1 MPALDELRTMA
12 LPYWARPGFMLA
24 ADAEDGGGSDDEDD
38 DTDEEDDD
46 EPDEDAE
53 KTDEELRAELKD
65 IRNRLKGANDKGKRN
80 RLKARELQKQLDERG
95 RDKGKSKSDDD
106 DEDKPD
112 PAEIRRQALA
122 DARNESDNRIKKGAV
137 RAELRAAGIS
147 TEQLARV
154 AGMVSLDDL
163 DVDDNGEVDGID
175 EAVADLKQEF
185 PQLFGI
191 EAGKRQ
197 RRGVTGPSDEQRG
210 SGKRKL
216 SVDQQLANQLL
227 GKH

>member
-1 MPALDELRTMA
+1 MPALDELRTIA
-12 LPYWARPGFMLA
+12 LPYWARPGFMTA
-24 ADAEDGGGSDDEDD
+24 TDDESGGGKDDEGDDLDDED
-38 DTDEEDDD
+38 EDG
-46 EPDEDAE
+46 DEDPDAD
-53 KTDEELRAELKD
+53 KSDDELRAELKD
-65 IRNRLKGANDKGKRN
+65 IRKRLASSNDKGKRN
-80 RLKARELQKQLDERG
+80 RLKARQLQDELDNRG
-95 RDKGKSKSDDD
+95 REKAKPKSGDE
-106 DEDKPD
+106 EDKAD
-112 PAEIRRQALA
+112 PAEVRRQALA
-122 DARNESDNRIKKGAV
+122 EARSESDGRIKKGAV
-137 RAELRAAGIS
+137 RAELRAAGIA

-154 AGMVSLDDL
+154 AGMVNLDDL

-227 GKH
+227 GKK

>member
-1 MPALDELRTMA
+1 MPAFDELRTMA
-12 LPYWARPGFMLA
+12 LPYWARPGFMFA
-24 ADAEDGGGSDDEDD
+24 TDDESGGGSDDDD
-38 DTDEEDDD
+38 DDADDDDDD
-46 EPDEDAE
+46 EGDDLDAD
-53 KTDEELRAELKD
+53 KSDEELRAELKD

-95 RDKGKSKSDDD
+95 RDKGKAKSDD

-122 DARNESDNRIKKGAV
+122 DARNESDSRIKKGAV

-154 AGMVSLDDL
+154 AGMVNLDDL

-191 EAGKRQ
+191 EVGKRQ